1 MLFRLGERRES
12 AELSSS
18 CVLTGAGQFPDE
30 GLSPGALQ
38 AQLLVLGLNQNAN
51 ALSYTC

>member
-12 AELSSS
+12 AELSS